1 MDFGP
6 RMFAETAYGH
16 SVRELLHLLV
26 SLVETD
32 PHAHTGKL
40 VEVVVALVVYSDR
53 RDKAV

>member
-1 MDFGP
+1 
-6 RMFAETAYGH
+6 MFAETADGH

-40 VEVVVALVVYSDR
+40 VGVVVALVVYSDR
-53 RDKAV
+53 RNKAV